1 MPSKEYVDLVIRLR
15 DLQAQRNEIQNE
27 IDEVLNKLY
36 ELDEEL
42 EDQE

>member
-36 ELDEEL
+36 DLDEEL

>member
-15 DLQAQRNEIQNE
+15 DLQGQRDELQREIY
-27 IDEVLNKLY
+27 EVLNKLY

-42 EDQE
+42 EDDE